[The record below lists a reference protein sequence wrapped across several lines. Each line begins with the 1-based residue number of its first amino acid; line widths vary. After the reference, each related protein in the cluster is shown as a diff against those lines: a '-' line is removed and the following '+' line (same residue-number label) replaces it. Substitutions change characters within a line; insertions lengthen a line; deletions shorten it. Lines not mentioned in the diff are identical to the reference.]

1 MSSPASIR
9 NHPIHPM
16 FVAIPL
22 GLWIFALVCDIV
34 RACGGGATWN
44 TVALYSTAGGIA
56 GAILAAVPGFMDYLS
71 INEAKM
77 KKIATT
83 HLLLGLGAIII
94 FSMDLWSRLR
104 LSPESKVPLLLSGVG
119 VLMIGFGGWLGGEM
133 VYVKGMAV
141 QAVEK
146 LAEKEKKQPR
156 LRRAS

>member
-16 FVAIPL
+16 LVAIPL

-34 RACGGGATWN
+34 RVCGGGGTWD

-71 INEAKM
+71 IDEAKM
-77 KKIATT
+77 KRIATT

-94 FSMDLWSRLR
+94 FAMDLWSRFR